1 MLQAE
6 KGYRSNKKKRKKR
19 EVNFMVTTRKTSSTV
34 EGLRS
39 NFKEL
44 LLKNPNHFGNLATG
58 KLKPAVE
65 IVTDTAFEELTCV
78 GFNPA
83 TNVLEATIAIKQ
95 PTGYGGD
102 LCQQGSTEYIRF
114 FVDYG
119 GGGVG
124 AWGTDVSRHEILR
137 GGGCART
144 PKKTQAYVARLTPQP
159 PHGRRI
165 RPGQP

>member
-1 MLQAE
+1 MLHE
-6 KGYRSNKKKRKKR
+6 CCKPKKVIAVTKRKER
-19 EVNFMVTTRKTSSTV
+19 REEVNFMVITRKTSSTV

-58 KLKPAVE
+58 KLKSAVE

-102 LCQQGSTEYIRF
+102 LCQHGATEYIRF

-119 GGGVG
+119 GGSLDAGRT
-124 AWGTDVSRHEILR
+124 AVSVPGIASGEES
-137 GGGCART
+137 AES
-144 PKKTQAYVARLTPQP
+144 PTQTLS
-159 PHGRRI
+159 
-165 RPGQP
+165 

>member
-1 MLQAE
+1 
-6 KGYRSNKKKRKKR
+6 
-19 EVNFMVTTRKTSSTV
+19 MVTTRKTSSTV

-119 GGGVG
+119 GGRLDAGLPAG
-124 AWGTDVSRHEILR
+124 SLPAH
-137 GGGCART
+137 ARRQDLSESTNKT
-144 PKKTQAYVARLTPQP
+144 PAYVARASHP
-159 PHGRRI
+159 PPTAFAL
-165 RPGQP
+165 RPRVP

>member
-1 MLQAE
+1 
-6 KGYRSNKKKRKKR
+6 
-19 EVNFMVTTRKTSSTV
+19 MVTTRKTSSTV

-119 GGGVG
+119 RRLLDAGLT
-124 AWGTDVSRHEILR
+124 AVSVHDIES
-137 GGGCART
+137 G
-144 PKKTQAYVARLTPQP
+144 KDVARFPYKTLTYCPSVTPRP
-159 PHGRRI
+159 PTESSNS
-165 RPGQP
+165 PSL

>member
-1 MLQAE
+1 
-6 KGYRSNKKKRKKR
+6 
-19 EVNFMVTTRKTSSTV
+19 MVTTRKTSSTV

-119 GGGVG
+119 GGLLDGG
-124 AWGTDVSRHEILR
+124 LPAPSLHHIASRE
-137 GGGCART
+137 AF
-144 PKKTQAYVARLTPQP
+144 PQNPYKP
-159 PHGRRI
+159 PT
-165 RPGQP
+165 

>member
-1 MLQAE
+1 
-6 KGYRSNKKKRKKR
+6 
-19 EVNFMVTTRKTSSTV
+19 MVTKRKTSSTV

-119 GGGVG
+119 GGLPGV
-124 AWGTDVSRHEILR
+124 
-137 GGGCART
+137 
-144 PKKTQAYVARLTPQP
+144 RLTPRRL
-159 PHGRRI
+159 PHDPNR
-165 RPGQP
+165 

>member
-102 LCQQGSTEYIRF
+102 LCQQGSTANIRF

-119 GGGVG
+119 GRPLAPCRPSV
-124 AWGTDVSRHEILR
+124 TIPD
-137 GGGCART
+137 T
-144 PKKTQAYVARLTPQP
+144 PPRQAQTESSQKPPASAPSLTPQP
-159 PHGRRI
+159 PL
-165 RPGQP
+165 PP